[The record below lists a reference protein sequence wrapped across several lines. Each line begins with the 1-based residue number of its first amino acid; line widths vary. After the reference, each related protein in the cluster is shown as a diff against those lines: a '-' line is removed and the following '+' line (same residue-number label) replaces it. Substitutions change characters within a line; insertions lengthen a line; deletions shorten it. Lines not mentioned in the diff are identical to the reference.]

1 MKIFNFIFKL
11 FKITLSVEE
20 NLIKE
25 IITLMCLNDTTVILY
40 SPIEDIY
47 LLKNKKLDYYVE
59 IISNSIKIS
68 NHKFQISRQIPLQII
83 SIFTAI
89 ITDRITKNKN
99 AIEEEIFINETV
111 LLSKIISNLKP

>member
-47 LLKNKKLDYYVE
+47 LLKLRIKWPLKRYQTFCVE
-59 IISNSIKIS
+59 AKTPAPYCQSLKASIKKIYY
-68 NHKFQISRQIPLQII
+68 F
-83 SIFTAI
+83 
-89 ITDRITKNKN
+89 
-99 AIEEEIFINETV
+99 IEEE
-111 LLSKIISNLKP
+111 